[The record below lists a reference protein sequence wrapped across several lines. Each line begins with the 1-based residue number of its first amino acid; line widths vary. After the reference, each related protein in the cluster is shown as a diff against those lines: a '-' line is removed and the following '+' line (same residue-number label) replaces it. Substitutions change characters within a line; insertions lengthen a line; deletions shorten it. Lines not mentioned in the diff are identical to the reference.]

1 MKIVILMAS
10 PNPAGSTAI
19 LTSQFQKGAVE
30 NGHQV
35 EVINV
40 CDLQINPCTG
50 CVCFS
55 RTLRLHKNTYFTAYS
70 NAKFDLDVL
79 AVM

>member
-10 PNPAGSTAI
+10 PNPDGSTAI

-50 CVCFS
+50 CVACGSPSMTKAS
-55 RTLRLHKNTYFTAYS
+55 RYPETAYRLGKS
-70 NAKFDLDVL
+70 L
-79 AVM
+79 